1 MEQNAKVALSIL
13 DPDNPYAH
21 IAIRGTVARVTEEGA
36 DEHIDALAQ
45 KYLGQAKYPFR
56 QPNEKRV
63 IYEIEPVSA
72 AGEREGRFRSVFGRQ
87 LAHRSGGDVRRIRK
101 NQVIAAIGEIVEQ
114 VGLYE
119 IDTPLQPIVREVA
132 LRDLECRA

>member
-1 MEQNAKVALSIL
+1 
-13 DPDNPYAH
+13 
-21 IAIRGTVARVTEEGA
+21 VARVSDFHDQQTIVCKVAWCVGDDPA
-36 DEHIDALAQ
+36 H
-45 KYLGQAKYPFR
+45 
-56 QPNEKRV
+56 
-63 IYEIEPVSA
+63 EIEPVSA